1 MRSSRRINDS
11 NIRTRPGNIVKPC
24 ITRGCNGARN
34 SGIHGL
40 SRCELPPGNRSRSV
54 NRRPFIAVVMLAV
67 MTSYAELEPTFI
79 SLIFLGTCDQ
89 IKILLVWKIV
99 GDEYSCREEYHK
111 KQKDKIKNLRANSY
125 EWRPG
130 QGLLGKDIHCS
141 IAFATHPA
149 SLAALKN
156 CTRRALS
163 FCYPVCV

>member
-1 MRSSRRINDS
+1 M
-11 NIRTRPGNIVKPC
+11 NIVAEKNITKSKPDVSC
-24 ITRGCNGARN
+24 
-34 SGIHGL
+34 
-40 SRCELPPGNRSRSV
+40 
-54 NRRPFIAVVMLAV
+54 VML
-67 MTSYAELEPTFI
+67 
-79 SLIFLGTCDQ
+79 
-89 IKILLVWKIV
+89 
-99 GDEYSCREEYHK
+99 YSGQ
-111 KQKDKIKNLRANSY
+111 QKDKIKNLRANSY